1 MKKERGITL
10 VSLVVTIIILIILA
24 GVSINLTLG
33 KNGIITI
40 AKQAKENTELAKI
53 EEETA
58 LNELYKEIEAG
69 GGTSGEISYDAIA
82 KLTEFKTAIANY
94 IEEAGGIKP
103 ETTADAT
110 TFGES
115 IKGILKEATKDATA
129 TAEDIAE
136 GKTAYVNGQLV
147 TGNSKNNESTEV
159 YYLGDCSS
167 ASYYDSGSATFDV
180 SSIEGYENFTV
191 DNFICCDGMYLQGYV
206 VYPNRPFSSGGP
218 TKEYNSS
225 TGIFTVKLPTTYTNL
240 SDSYGGY
247 HYMNAGSAKVYLVTG
262 TIKTF

>member
-58 LNELYKEIEAG
+58 LNELYMQIETEG
-69 GGTSGEISYDAIA
+69 GASGNISYDAIA

-103 ETTADAT
+103 ETTSDAT

-115 IKGILKEATKDATA
+115 IKGILKEVTKDATA
-129 TAEDIAE
+129 TAEDIAN
-136 GKTAYVNGQLV
+136 GKTAYVNGELIVGTDTQTASWYSEDIGETLNKSYNISTTSKARLIMIVAV
-147 TGNSKNNESTEV
+147 TK
-159 YYLGDCSS
+159 D
-167 ASYYDSGSATFDV
+167 ASDA
-180 SSIEGYENFTV
+180 
-191 DNFICCDGMYLQGYV
+191 
-206 VYPNRPFSSGGP
+206 
-218 TKEYNSS
+218 
-225 TGIFTVKLPTTYTNL
+225 YTNL
-240 SDSYGGY
+240 SSSSGWNQFLFYSDGTYC
-247 HYMNAGSAKVYLVTG
+247 NACTLSRGTLNITVTDTYFVVPNMVSNAYWKARVYYVL
-262 TIKTF
+262 

>member
-1 MKKERGITL
+1 MRKEKGITL

-58 LNELYKEIEAG
+58 LNELYMQIESE

-82 KLTEFKTAIANY
+82 KLTEFKTVIANY

-136 GKTAYVNGQLV
+136 GKTAYVNGEKIVGTAL
-147 TGNSKNNESTEV
+147 NSTLEGFSFKRIES
-159 YYLGDCSS
+159 
-167 ASYYDSGSATFDV
+167 SYST
-180 SSIEGYENFTV
+180 
-191 DNFICCDGMYLQGYV
+191 
-206 VYPNRPFSSGGP
+206 
-218 TKEYNSS
+218 YNSS
-225 TGIFTVKLPTTYTNL
+225 REVSATYTPSSNCDYIVMVVPATQMLYITNL
-240 SDSYGGY
+240 EVETTATQTMISGKQYIAQGKA
-247 HYMNAGSAKVYLVTG
+247 NAGEEISISAKLTVESTSTG
-262 TIKTF
+262 YFSVSILTNEE

>member
-1 MKKERGITL
+1 MRKEKGITL

-58 LNELYKEIEAG
+58 LNELYVQIEAEG
-69 GGTSGEISYDAIA
+69 GVSGGISYDAIA

-94 IEEAGGIKP
+94 IEETGGIKP
-103 ETTADAT
+103 ETTADTA

-129 TAEDIAE
+129 TANDILD
-136 GKTAYVNGQLV
+136 GKTAYVNGEKI
-147 TGNSKNNESTEV
+147 TG
-159 YYLGDCSS
+159 
-167 ASYYDSGSATFDV
+167 
-180 SSIEGYENFTV
+180 
-191 DNFICCDGMYLQGYV
+191 
-206 VYPNRPFSSGGP
+206 
-218 TKEYNSS
+218 TKNSS
-225 TGIFTVKLPTTYTNL
+225 TNYRIVIQGVAGIDGANSGAYNTAYFDIIDGVPTSPTSTE
-240 SDSYGGY
+240 SGKDWSGR
-247 HYMNAGSAKVYLVTG
+247 VTCG
-262 TIKTF
+262 TPRVISVQKID

>member
-1 MKKERGITL
+1 MRKQKGITL

-58 LNELYKEIEAG
+58 LNELYMQIESE

-82 KLTEFKTAIANY
+82 KLAEFKTAMANY

-103 ETTADAT
+103 ETTADTA

-115 IKGILKEATKDATA
+115 IKGIVKEVTKDATA
-129 TAEDIAE
+129 TADNITA
-136 GKTAYVNGQLV
+136 GKTAYVNGQKITGTYVDNENEITLTVKTKSTHNEV
-147 TGNSKNNESTEV
+147 TGQNTYSYGTIEIPNDNSNWKTITYVEHTDLQYWWLN
-159 YYLGDCSS
+159 GDNR
-167 ASYYDSGSATFDV
+167 
-180 SSIEGYENFTV
+180 NFTNTIDISSYNNIQIV
-191 DNFICCDGMYLQGYV
+191 IMRHENTNENNGYL
-206 VYPNRPFSSGGP
+206 
-218 TKEYNSS
+218 T
-225 TGIFTVKLPTTYTNL
+225 FTL
-240 SDSYGGY
+240 S
-247 HYMNAGSAKVYLVTG
+247 K
-262 TIKTF
+262 